1 MTGHLKTFSSST
13 RVHVSATHMCPSI
26 NPYEP
31 YFHLAE
37 VMTVHMI
44 LERGIVSIYALTF
57 HFHLYLCSLLHLVK
71 LLNLLD
77 MHKEAMLLPI
87 LHSRGVSQANT
98 QTYLA
103 YKGTSW
109 ISPPISC
116 LMMKMSMFSLSLGA
130 FMRAKSGEISIASL
144 FIRAIGMLL
153 GFSYM
158 AVYTTIDE
166 FHFQIAT

>member
-1 MTGHLKTFSSST
+1 MTSHLKTFSSST

-44 LERGIVSIYALTF
+44 LERGIVSIYALT
-57 HFHLYLCSLLHLVK
+57 LISLQPPAPGQAPQSIGYAQGGDAPAYTTQSRSFTGQYA
-71 LLNLLD
+71 NL
-77 MHKEAMLLPI
+77 P
-87 LHSRGVSQANT
+87 
-98 QTYLA
+98 

-130 FMRAKSGEISIASL
+130 FMRAKSGEILIASL

-153 GFSYM
+153 GPSYM